1 MHDGAPLLTPVL
13 PLWHPL
19 TRLGESQLLLPLAL
33 LSLILLWRSPGQR
46 PLARRWAWGL
56 VAAVGLTTA
65 SKLAF
70 MGWGWGSAGWDFTGF
85 SGHAMCA
92 GAVLPLLAWLGLRGQ
107 ARAAWRRG
115 GLCLAFALAALIA
128 YSRLPVGAH
137 SPSEALTGYLL
148 GAAASAWALLR
159 AVPEPVPAGPSRR
172 LPSLVPGL
180 LMLAL
185 LALPHWSPPARTHQ
199 WVTRLALELSGRSHP
214 YTRHQLHRAAAAL
227 NAAGAARP
235 GSPATAG

>member
-92 GAVLPLLAWLGLRGQ
+92 GAVLPLLAV
-107 ARAAWRRG
+107 
-115 GLCLAFALAALIA
+115 ALAA
-128 YSRLPVGAH
+128 VGRTLAAFVA
-137 SPSEALTGYLL
+137 SSLAMAAVILT
-148 GAAASAWALLR
+148 
-159 AVPEPVPAGPSRR
+159 
-172 LPSLVPGL
+172 
-180 LMLAL
+180 
-185 LALPHWSPPARTHQ
+185 
-199 WVTRLALELSGRSHP
+199 
-214 YTRHQLHRAAAAL
+214 
-227 NAAGAARP
+227 AGAAMFPFILPSSSQPDASLTVWDSVSSRMTL
-235 GSPATAG
+235 GLMLGATLIFMPLIVAYTAWAYRVMRGKVTLAHIRKNTHTAY